1 MCSSDLSAAGDDA
14 AAAVFA
20 AAFGRPLSGDFAGRT
35 TALREAVVAKN
46 RLFFHRW
53 RPANETYLF
62 LFRRHE
68 QGNNAA
74 EIPRFDPLVEEAE
87 EVVRELSRETR

>member
-1 MCSSDLSAAGDDA
+1 MAPGLTDA
-14 AAAVFA
+14 PALGAVMA
-20 AAFGRPLSGDFAGRT
+20 TVGRPVSGDFAGRSS
-35 TALREAVVAKN
+35 ALREAVVAKN

-68 QGNNAA
+68 QGNNAV
-74 EIPRFDPLVEEAE
+74 EIPQFDPLVAEAE
-87 EVVRELSRETR
+87 ATVRTLAQEPR